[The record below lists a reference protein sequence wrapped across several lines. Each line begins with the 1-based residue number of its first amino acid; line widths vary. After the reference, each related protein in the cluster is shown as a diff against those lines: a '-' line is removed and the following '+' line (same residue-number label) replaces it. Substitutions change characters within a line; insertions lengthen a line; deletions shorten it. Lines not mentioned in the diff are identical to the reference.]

1 MKIYR
6 NGTEV
11 ADVKPLDTSYVKEA
25 IMGENSLTLE
35 FYSQSAI
42 DLRRG
47 DSCSVFER
55 TYVASKIPIPEITQ
69 GVYKY
74 TITMHSM
81 REETRK
87 ALLMQYGS
95 PEVVYTCTPA
105 EFLALVVA
113 SLQRVQPSV
122 GWTAGDAVVGE
133 LLTLSFTNQTCYEA
147 LDAVCAKD
155 KWDTEWYVQGHT
167 IHLKEQTQAP
177 VGVSTLSVGA
187 GLRTITPDNSDREYY
202 TRLYAL
208 GSTRN
213 SVDGSRLQMTTPYID
228 VPGATQII
236 ERVQVFDE
244 IYPRLANATVTNV
257 EYGSITRWADLN
269 LTFNPE
275 EQQID
280 GLALHVVF
288 LSGLLVGLDFEANF
302 RVDTFTLIPYTDEGG
317 VTWPNAAAYPQV
329 GDKYVLYN
337 LSMPEAYV
345 TAAKAELLAKAQA
358 LVAEMSQEPI
368 AVNVTTDDGFFLS
381 TGNRLRLG
389 DVMTIESDTIPVL
402 MGDRSIRLV
411 EFKRYLNT
419 DYRYDSIKFS
429 DTVYKNPLTQVQNDV
444 KETRQVINRAR
455 LDNPSYAARNW
466 RDTQETL
473 NMLNQAVGNFT
484 NGITPVSV
492 QAMTLLLGDDSLQF
506 RFVDNTTSPQEVEH
520 AFTYNPSIKILS
532 TAAGIIQHMTLGIE
546 TLSSSRAVSAYR
558 FWNVASFSSFT
569 MDSPDQAWWLYLV
582 CSKSTTS
589 AGFTLISSHLAFE
602 TTDSYNLLV
611 GILNSEYDGDR
622 SFTPLF
628 GYTEITPGRMRLK
641 KVISPD
647 GNTFIDLVTGT
658 IQGALRF
665 TSGTDVETALG
676 YAQSTA
682 SSAASTANEAKNF
695 IDNTLPGELSYLQNQ
710 IDGVI
715 DSWFF
720 PYTPTTANQPANTW
734 TTAALK
740 AQHVGDTFTNTQ
752 PYVDDTTTPDA
763 GKSWRWVYDEA
774 FDQYIWTPIADSD
787 AVKALLAASEAQDTA
802 DSKRRIFT
810 GTAPYPPYEVGDL
823 WSGGPSGDLKR
834 CKTARLT
841 GTYNAADWE
850 LASKYTDDTAANAA
864 QADATAALGKI
875 DNIVSDNILSA
886 AEKPSQRLAWD
897 TIAAEKSVIETQAT
911 NVGITTEKTS
921 YTYAFQALA
930 TYLNAGTTWESGIPS
945 WLADANLATD
955 TTIVGATYRSKWK
968 EYYDARTALLNAI
981 SAKAKA
987 LADGAGSVAAAA
999 QQSAEAAQTDAT
1011 NALSAISN
1019 ITSDNVLSAAEKP
1032 AQRQAWDVIAAEKA
1046 GLETQAD
1053 NFGITTEKT
1062 AYTNAFMALGNYM
1075 NDGEGFAV
1083 GMIPGFIA
1091 DTALATDEVID
1102 GATYRSTWKA
1112 YYNAKTALL
1121 NAVSSKAKTLADS
1134 KRRHFMG
1141 TYPYPPYDV
1150 GDLWTNGSVLKRC
1163 STTRLT
1169 GQYNAADWEP
1179 AVGYDNTQ
1187 TTIDGGIVTGGTIQ
1201 VAGDANSILAG
1212 ITGQGTAAES
1222 VRLWAGNTFANRAAA
1237 PFRVQQ
1243 NGEAYMSAAE
1253 ILSGCKIGLFDIIGG
1268 NVIGRDSTGAEK
1280 IRIAIEDIPSAS
1292 ALSSNWVLFPSVDF
1306 SQSMNGSV
1314 SNLWGDGSVWSPMS
1328 GFIEQYATVPYATN
1342 IKMNIGS
1349 WGFDLGNDSGQVT
1362 KKIATFYLNIW
1373 NSNMESIYAG
1383 YYNTNGQ
1390 EISLPA
1396 AGDYKFRWTIYL
1408 TLNINAGYET
1418 EFTFWYV
1425 GSQQLYYQEA
1435 VQKTAVGK
1443 NGLYSFFSS
1452 SEFFHFMVGEGFGA
1466 KVPDGTK
1473 WNTPGVLASAT
1484 VASNGSS
1491 SNKFG
1496 AKTGDTSRTGTGAYT
1511 INHSIGHTNYTI
1523 IANANQYDR
1532 HVIYLTKGST
1542 SVTVQVKN
1550 GSGTL
1555 LDQQFDYVIIG
1566 NN

>member
-6 NGTEV
+6 NGIEV

-55 TYVASKIPIPEITQ
+55 TYVASKIPIPEMTQ

-74 TITMHSM
+74 TITMLSM

-87 ALLMQYGS
+87 ALLMQFGS
-95 PEVVYTCTPA
+95 PEVVYTCTPS
-105 EFLALVVA
+105 EFLSLVVA
-113 SLQRVQPSV
+113 SLQRVQPSA
-122 GWTAGDAVVGE
+122 GWTAGDSVVRE

-155 KWDTEWYVQGHT
+155 KWNTEWYVQGHT

-177 VGVSTLSVGA
+177 VGVSTLAVGA

-236 ERVQVFDE
+236 EHVQVFDE
-244 IYPRLANATVTNV
+244 IYPRLANATITNV
-257 EYGSITRWADLN
+257 ESGSISRWADLN

-317 VTWPNAAAYPQV
+317 ITWPNAAAYPQV

-337 LSMPEAYV
+337 LAMPEAYV

-368 AVNVTTDDGFFLS
+368 AVNVTTDDGFFFS
-381 TGNRLRLG
+381 TQNRLRLG

-402 MGDRSIRLV
+402 VGGRSIRLV

-444 KETRQVINRAR
+444 KETRQVINRAH
-455 LDNPSYAARNW
+455 LDNPTYAARNW

-506 RFVDNTTSPQEVEH
+506 RFVDNTTSPQEIEH
-520 AFTYNPSIKILS
+520 AFTYNPSTKILS

-589 AGFTLISSHLAFE
+589 AGFTLSSSHLAFE

-622 SFTPLF
+622 SFTPLY

-647 GNTFIDLVTGT
+647 GNTFIDLVTGI
-658 IQGALRF
+658 IQGTLKF

-720 PYTPTTANQPANTW
+720 AYTPSTANQPANTW

-752 PYVDDTTTPDA
+752 PYVDDTSTPDA

-802 DSKRRIFT
+802 DSKRRNFT
-810 GTAPYPPYEVGDL
+810 GTTPYPPYEVGDL

-875 DNIVSDNILSA
+875 DNIVSDNVLSA

-897 TIAAEKSVIETQAT
+897 VVAAEKAVLEAQADSFT
-911 NVGITTEKTS
+911 ITTEKTA
-921 YTYAFQALA
+921 YTAAFMALGNYLNDGEGFTVGMIPGWIADAALA
-930 TYLNAGTTWESGIPS
+930 TDEVIDGS
-945 WLADANLATD
+945 
-955 TTIVGATYRSKWK
+955 TYRSTWK
-968 EYYDARTALLNAI
+968 AYYDARTALLNAI
-981 SAKAKA
+981 SAKAKT
-987 LADGAGSVAAAA
+987 LANAAGSVAAAA
-999 QQSAEAAQTDAT
+999 QQAAEAAQDAADGAQTDAT
-1011 NALSAISN
+1011 SALNSLTSI
-1019 ITSDNVLSAAEKP
+1019 ISDNVLSAAEKP
-1032 AQRQAWDVIAAEKA
+1032 SMRQAWDVANAERSGIIAQATSFVVNSNAYAQSFITLSEY
-1046 GLETQAD
+1046 LNNDTQWSSGVPLWISDA
-1053 NFGITTEKT
+1053 NLGTNTTI
-1062 AYTNAFMALGNYM
+1062 
-1075 NDGEGFAV
+1075 V
-1083 GMIPGFIA
+1083 GANMRIYW
-1091 DTALATDEVID
+1091 E
-1102 GATYRSTWKA
+1102 S
-1112 YYNAKTALL
+1112 YYSERQALL
-1121 NAVSSKAKTLADS
+1121 NAIAAKAKQVADNAASAAAALDYLKTAMASSTDITGGLLATNVILLKNNAATPAIVGGLSGVATDNVAS
-1134 KRRHFMG
+1134 WFGG
-1141 TYPYPPYDV
+1141 TYAQAIADAAKAFKDAMTTGGLDKKDGSGHRAFGNFAWNAIGDIFIKGIIEALGGKIGNYTIEAGNIIGRNTSGAEKMRLSDDIIPPLATLTSGTLYAGEVPSDNRVELCDNTGSGGVATYQFYFDWPLSEFVIPYATQANLSAGQYGVEFSDPSAVNSSSVNAQAFIYNADGSLYWSGNV
-1150 GDLWTNGSVLKRC
+1150 DTNFSIAAGAYKFKM
-1163 STTRLT
+1163 RLT
-1169 GQYNAADWEP
+1169 LNVE
-1179 AVGYDNTQ
+1179 VK
-1187 TTIDGGIVTGGTIQ
+1187 
-1201 VAGDANSILAG
+1201 
-1212 ITGQGTAAES
+1212 
-1222 VRLWAGNTFANRAAA
+1222 
-1237 PFRVQQ
+1237 
-1243 NGEAYMSAAE
+1243 AYMSTYADYGMDDQSRGIEYTESVART
-1253 ILSGCKIGLFDIIGG
+1253 CFGLDGFF
-1268 NVIGRDSTGAEK
+1268 SYW
-1280 IRIAIEDIPSAS
+1280 SS
-1292 ALSSNWVLFPSVDF
+1292 ALYMYM
-1306 SQSMNGSV
+1306 SQSAG
-1314 SNLWGDGSVWSPMS
+1314 LIYKG
-1328 GFIEQYATVPYATN
+1328 A
-1342 IKMNIGS
+1342 MNI
-1349 WGFDLGNDSGQVT
+1349 
-1362 KKIATFYLNIW
+1362 
-1373 NSNMESIYAG
+1373 
-1383 YYNTNGQ
+1383 
-1390 EISLPA
+1390 
-1396 AGDYKFRWTIYL
+1396 
-1408 TLNINAGYET
+1408 
-1418 EFTFWYV
+1418 
-1425 GSQQLYYQEA
+1425 
-1435 VQKTAVGK
+1435 
-1443 NGLYSFFSS
+1443 
-1452 SEFFHFMVGEGFGA
+1452 
-1466 KVPDGTK
+1466 
-1473 WNTPGVLASAT
+1473 PGVLAAGT
-1484 VASNGSS
+1484 INADGSRDA
-1491 SNKFG
+1491 NKKWG
-1496 AKTGDTSRTGTGAYT
+1496 AKNNISSVTKTAGTYTVPHSVGHENYMVYITPLETGRTYQVAPYKASGSFT
-1511 INHSIGHTNYTI
+1511 
-1523 IANANQYDR
+1523 
-1532 HVIYLTKGST
+1532 VVFKVGST
-1542 SVTVQVKN
+1542 PTD
-1550 GSGTL
+1550 TP
-1555 LDQQFDYVIIG
+1555 FDYMIIG
-1566 NN
+1566 AN